1 MWAGSEA
8 GTVCCIIRFNQH
20 SWLNTFKKIWWKRY
34 LAFSPAQHLPCRKTS
49 KHKNNSKPQLQCQS
63 DLSWGDLRNP
73 SVFNLDFYTDLEL
86 VLLHRPSS
94 LKANSTFLCCESMCL
109 SFLKI
114 ESVMEDLCVSILFV
128 WVRKCVFICRL
139 PVSVAHVLL
148 FFGNILISDE
158 WVRHSQRF
166 YSCVVRPR
174 SKSELSAVLLCV
186 FRSFCLCPQDCPR
199 LCNCAS
205 LLNSQVLHCLTFSWG
220 SCSSSVRRGKW
231 AIFRL
236 QHISQKDRTPGTIS
250 KEINEMKLIWY
261 QITKNSSSII
271 HCIIQD
277 EVVLQ

>member
-1 MWAGSEA
+1 MA
-8 GTVCCIIRFNQH
+8 
-20 SWLNTFKKIWWKRY
+20 
-34 LAFSPAQHLPCRKTS
+34 
-49 KHKNNSKPQLQCQS
+49 
-63 DLSWGDLRNP
+63 
-73 SVFNLDFYTDLEL
+73 
-86 VLLHRPSS
+86 
-94 LKANSTFLCCESMCL
+94 
-109 SFLKI
+109 
-114 ESVMEDLCVSILFV
+114 DLCVSILFV

-220 SCSSSVRRGKW
+220 SCSSSVRWGKW

-236 QHISQKDRTPGTIS
+236 QHISQKDRTPGTIN
-250 KEINEMKLIWY
+250 KEINEMKLKWY

-271 HCIIQD
+271 HWGCVTVDMLLCSDSVQCSDMLDFCPNITSSSLKRRYSDTQSTKLTFKSLQQQLWIA
-277 EVVLQ
+277 VLNQSNPIVNLKVELFLSARMRNVTFTWHLRC